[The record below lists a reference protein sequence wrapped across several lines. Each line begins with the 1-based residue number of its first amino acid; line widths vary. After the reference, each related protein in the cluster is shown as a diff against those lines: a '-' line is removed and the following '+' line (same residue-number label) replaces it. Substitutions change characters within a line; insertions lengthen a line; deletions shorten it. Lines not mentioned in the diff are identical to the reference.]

1 MESKAAGCDNRSF
14 VVGMFG
20 DGADRPSR
28 LPHSS
33 TLGLNRL
40 VTGNCAP
47 SSPEGA
53 KMLTGADP
61 ALDRPMILLMP
72 RTGVLIIPPR

>member
-1 MESKAAGCDNRSF
+1 MEQTDLHACRTPARLAF
-14 VVGMFG
+14 
-20 DGADRPSR
+20 AD
-28 LPHSS
+28 HM
-33 TLGLNRL
+33 NRL